1 MTVYSKIKCDIQNDH
16 YQEGEKIPSLR
27 NLASIHQCSLETI
40 KKALHLL
47 IEENLL
53 YSKDRSGYYVLQKAH
68 TMPEISKNGVIDFT
82 SSKANCITFPYSEF
96 QWCLKKATE
105 NYKEEFFR
113 YGKSQGLP
121 ELIQTLQSWFS
132 TQQLYVKKENLFI
145 TTGIQQALF
154 ILSRLTFPNKKNQI
168 LIEMP
173 TYHLMLDLLKLEN
186 LPFLTIDRNAQGI
199 DWEKL
204 EFYFKEHSI
213 KFFYTTTRLSSPL
226 GLSYSESEKKK
237 LVQLAQKY
245 EVYII
250 EDDYLADYV
259 TDSTNQPLH
268 FYDTSEHV
276 IYLKSFSKI
285 MFPGLRIGACLL
297 PSQLVS
303 SFQQYRA
310 LLEIDSAMFSQAA
323 LNLYIKS
330 GLFDQHI
337 KQTQLLQEKR
347 NQAFIEVSQ
356 NYQDLK
362 LFNTDS
368 FKSSKAF
375 LTLPSII
382 SPSSFEKELI
392 NQQVKLDDMNR
403 HFLDN
408 TSIKQN
414 VYGLELFNVNTE
426 QIETGLA
433 KIVDVYESIQNK

>member
-1 MTVYSKIKCDIQNDH
+1 
-16 YQEGEKIPSLR
+16 
-27 NLASIHQCSLETI
+27 
-40 KKALHLL
+40 
-47 IEENLL
+47 
-53 YSKDRSGYYVLQKAH
+53 
-68 TMPEISKNGVIDFT
+68 
-82 SSKANCITFPYSEF
+82 
-96 QWCLKKATE
+96 
-105 NYKEEFFR
+105 
-113 YGKSQGLP
+113 
-121 ELIQTLQSWFS
+121 
-132 TQQLYVKKENLFI
+132 
-145 TTGIQQALF
+145 
-154 ILSRLTFPNKKNQI
+154 
-168 LIEMP
+168 
-173 TYHLMLDLLKLEN
+173 
-186 LPFLTIDRNAQGI
+186 
-199 DWEKL
+199 
-204 EFYFKEHSI
+204 
-213 KFFYTTTRLSSPL
+213 
-226 GLSYSESEKKK
+226 
-237 LVQLAQKY
+237 
-245 EVYII
+245 
-250 EDDYLADYV
+250 
-259 TDSTNQPLH
+259 
-268 FYDTSEHV
+268 
-276 IYLKSFSKI
+276 

-347 NQAFIEVSQ
+347 NQTFIEVSQ